1 MKKRLLLLTLLAALL
16 LTFAACAGRK
26 FEPDKIS
33 ELYSG
38 ARQVNA
44 RVKITTNTG
53 VLQTYVLDYFRNGAE
68 SVSEILEPES
78 LRGIRAVITDGS
90 PRLVFEDAAAETLL
104 PSVSGFTPM
113 DAMDGLLRDLAGSAP
128 ADYALEKSG
137 GEDIAALNYPQ
148 HFTEYAA
155 EKRVWLS
162 AADLAPRACEFYLD
176 GMMTMRLEIESIQ
189 IYK

>member
-1 MKKRLLLLTLLAALL
+1 MRKKLFLLPLLAAVLL
-16 LTFAACAGRK
+16 LGGCAGKK
-26 FEPDKIS
+26 FEPDRIS
-33 ELYSG
+33 ELYSA

-44 RVKITTNTG
+44 RIKITTNTG
-53 VLQTYVLDYFRNGAE
+53 VLQTYVIDYARNGVE

-90 PRLVFEDAAAETLL
+90 PRLVFDDAAAETFL

-113 DAMDGLLRDLAGSAP
+113 DAMDGLLRDMAGAAP
-128 ADYALEKSG
+128 ADYAIEKSG
-137 GEDIAALNYPQ
+137 GEDIAALTYPQ

-162 AADLAPRACEFYLD
+162 ADDLMPHACEFYLD
-176 GMMTMRLEIESIQ
+176 GMMTMRLEVESIQ
-189 IYK
+189 MYK